1 MNEQRTLFPT
11 VALRGITI
19 LPGNVAH
26 FDISRK
32 KSIAALDKVMEID
45 QQVVL
50 VSQRDP
56 EVDEPALEDLYHI
69 GVIANVKQVIRM
81 QAGLVRVKKKKKKK
95 VRILDL
101 ISGEEMLHTEVE
113 EIPRAD
119 TSEYDEIML
128 QGMARSL
135 GESFS
140 RYVYVNPRIGKEY
153 IAQVLSQ
160 NDPLKVM
167 ELIVGGIPFQY
178 QDKQKVL
185 EAQTLEEQFAVVQ
198 DILIR
203 ETMVLKVK
211 EDLQKQVKDKIDKN
225 QKEYILREEL
235 KAIQTEMGNDE
246 VSDADG
252 FEENVKE
259 LEAEEYVKEK
269 LLKEIRRFRNTSS
282 SSSESTVLRSY
293 IETMLELPWNKMT
306 EDEIDLGKAKQIL
319 DEDHYGLEKV
329 KERMLEFLAVRSLT
343 SQVGGQILCLVGP
356 PGTGKTSIVRSIA
369 KAMNRE
375 YVRISLGGVRD
386 EAEIRGHRKTYV
398 GAMPGRIIDALRQV
412 KVSNPVMLLDE
423 VDKASGDHRGD
434 VSAALLEVLDGEQNN
449 RFRDRFIE
457 IPVDLSDTGN

>member
-81 QAGLVRVKKKKKKK
+81 QAGLVRVLVEGKKK

-113 EIPRAD
+113 EVPRAD

-140 RYVYVNPRIGKEY
+140 RYVSVNPRIGKEY

-343 SQVGGQILCLVGP
+343 SQAGGQILCLVGP

-434 VSAALLEVLDGEQNN
+434 VSAALLEVLDGET
-449 RFRDRFIE
+449 E
-457 IPVDLSDTGN
+457 